1 MTAILIV
8 LLLFGGMNV
17 FDAFATAFG
26 TAGTGGFATSS
37 VGIAGYDSAYIEI
50 VLGIFML
57 YLVLILMHIILYL

>member
-1 MTAILIV
+1 ML
-8 LLLFGGMNV
+8 
-17 FDAFATAFG
+17 FATAFG

-57 YLVLILMHIILYL
+57 LFGVNFNAYYLILIKRFTECVKD

>member
-1 MTAILIV
+1 M
-8 LLLFGGMNV
+8 

-50 VLGIFML
+50 VLRDFHAF